1 MKKHI
6 FTLGATAL
14 VSIGIADAA
23 SADTDTHK
31 VKAGETLFSIS
42 QQHNVTVEDLK
53 KWNGLSSTLIY
64 ANQTLQIGSTS
75 TDSSSSSTP
84 TTTSSN
90 HTYTVKS
97 GDTLYRIAKNNG
109 TSVQQLKEW
118 NNLSSHLIY
127 VNQVLKISGTGTV
140 SSSPSTPVQEKTNET
155 QASPAPSNSKSYKVQ
170 PGDTMWSVAQRHGIS
185 ISQLKQWN
193 NLSSNTIYIN
203 QVLQVGG
210 QAAAQAKPSTP
221 ATTAPSTPS
230 TSTPSTSAPSTS
242 TPAPAPAQESKSVSK
257 EITVEATA
265 YTAYCAG
272 CSGITATGIDLRSNP
287 NRKVIAVD
295 PRVIPLGSR
304 VYVEG
309 YGEAIAGDTGGAIK
323 GTRVDLFMASQSSA
337 LNWGRKT
344 VKLQILD

>member
-14 VSIGIADAA
+14 VSIGITDAA

-75 TDSSSSSTP
+75 TDSPSSSTP

-140 SSSPSTPVQEKTNET
+140 SSSPSAPVQEKTNET

-210 QAAAQAKPSTP
+210 QAAAQAKPST
-221 ATTAPSTPS
+221 
-230 TSTPSTSAPSTS
+230 PSTS

>member
-42 QQHNVTVEDLK
+42 KQHNVTVEDLK

-109 TSVQQLKEW
+109 TSVQQLKDW

-140 SSSPSTPVQEKTNET
+140 SSSPSAPVQEKTNET

-230 TSTPSTSAPSTS
+230 TSTSTS
-242 TPAPAPAQESKSVSK
+242 TPAPAPAQERKSVSK

-323 GTRVDLFMASQSSA
+323 GTRIDLFMASQSSA

>member
-140 SSSPSTPVQEKTNET
+140 SSSPSAPVQEKTNET

-221 ATTAPSTPS
+221 SPAAP
-230 TSTPSTSAPSTS
+230 S

>member
-127 VNQVLKISGTGTV
+127 VNQVLKINGTGTV
-140 SSSPSTPVQEKTNET
+140 SSSPSAPVQEKTNET

-221 ATTAPSTPS
+221 SPAAPSTPS
-230 TSTPSTSAPSTS
+230 TSAQSTS
-242 TPAPAPAQESKSVSK
+242 TPAPAPVQESKSVSK

>member
-127 VNQVLKISGTGTV
+127 VNQILKINGTGTV
-140 SSSPSTPVQEKTNET
+140 SSSPSAPVQEKTNET

-221 ATTAPSTPS
+221 SPATP
-230 TSTPSTSAPSTS
+230 STPSTSAPSTS

>member
-109 TSVQQLKEW
+109 TSVQQLKDW
-118 NNLSSHLIY
+118 NNISSHLIY

-140 SSSPSTPVQEKTNET
+140 SSSPSAPVQEKTNET

-230 TSTPSTSAPSTS
+230 TSTPSTS

>member
-109 TSVQQLKEW
+109 TSVQQLKDW
-118 NNLSSHLIY
+118 NNISSHLIY

-140 SSSPSTPVQEKTNET
+140 SSSPSAPVQEKTNET

-221 ATTAPSTPS
+221 SPAAPSTPS
-230 TSTPSTSAPSTS
+230 TSA
-242 TPAPAPAQESKSVSK
+242 PAPAPAQESKSVSK

>member
-118 NNLSSHLIY
+118 NNISSHLIY

-140 SSSPSTPVQEKTNET
+140 SSSPSAPVQEKTNET

-170 PGDTMWSVAQRHGIS
+170 LGDTMWSVAQRHGIS

-230 TSTPSTSAPSTS
+230 TSTSTS
-242 TPAPAPAQESKSVSK
+242 TPAPAPAQERKSVSK

>member
-140 SSSPSTPVQEKTNET
+140 SSSPSAPVQEKTNET

-203 QVLQVGG
+203 QVVQVGG
-210 QAAAQAKPSTP
+210 KAAAQAKPSTP
-221 ATTAPSTPS
+221 SPAAPST
-230 TSTPSTSAPSTS
+230 PSTS

>member
-75 TDSSSSSTP
+75 TDSPSSSTP

-140 SSSPSTPVQEKTNET
+140 SSSPSAPVQEKTNET

-170 PGDTMWSVAQRHGIS
+170 PGDTMWSIAQRHGIS

-210 QAAAQAKPSTP
+210 QAAAQAKPST
-221 ATTAPSTPS
+221 
-230 TSTPSTSAPSTS
+230 PSTS

>member
-75 TDSSSSSTP
+75 TDSPSSSTP

-140 SSSPSTPVQEKTNET
+140 SSSPSAPVQEKTNET

-210 QAAAQAKPSTP
+210 QAAAQAKPST
-221 ATTAPSTPS
+221 
-230 TSTPSTSAPSTS
+230 PSTS

>member
-42 QQHNVTVEDLK
+42 KQHNVTVEDLK

-109 TSVQQLKEW
+109 TSVQQLKDW

-140 SSSPSTPVQEKTNET
+140 SSSPSAPVQEKTNET

-170 PGDTMWSVAQRHGIS
+170 PGDTMWSVAQRHGIA

-221 ATTAPSTPS
+221 STTAPST
-230 TSTPSTSAPSTS
+230 PSTS

>member
-64 ANQTLQIGSTS
+64 TNQTLQIGSTS

-109 TSVQQLKEW
+109 TSVQQLKDW
-118 NNLSSHLIY
+118 NNISSHLIY

-140 SSSPSTPVQEKTNET
+140 SSSPSAPVQEKTNET

-221 ATTAPSTPS
+221 ATTAPST
-230 TSTPSTSAPSTS
+230 PSTS

>member
-64 ANQTLQIGSTS
+64 ANQTLKIGSTS

-84 TTTSSN
+84 TTTTSN

-97 GDTLYRIAKNNG
+97 GDTLYRIAKNSG

-127 VNQVLKISGTGTV
+127 VNQVLKISGAGTV
-140 SSSPSTPVQEKTNET
+140 SSAPVQEKTNET
-155 QASPAPSNSKSYKVQ
+155 QASRAPSNSKSYKVQ

-210 QAAAQAKPSTP
+210 QAAVQAKP
-221 ATTAPSTPS
+221 ATTAPSA
-230 TSTPSTSAPSTS
+230 PSTSAPATS
-242 TPAPAPAQESKSVSK
+242 TPAPAPAQESKSVAK

-265 YTAYCAG
+265 YTAYCTG

-323 GTRVDLFMASQSSA
+323 GTRVDLFMASQSAA

-344 VKLQILD
+344 VKLQILN

>member
-75 TDSSSSSTP
+75 TDSPSSSTP

-109 TSVQQLKEW
+109 TSVQQLKKW

-140 SSSPSTPVQEKTNET
+140 SSSPSAPVQEKTNET
-155 QASPAPSNSKSYKVQ
+155 QASLAPSNSKSYKVQ

-221 ATTAPSTPS
+221 S
-230 TSTPSTSAPSTS
+230 TSTPSTS

>member
-97 GDTLYRIAKNNG
+97 GDTLYRIAKDNG

-127 VNQVLKISGTGTV
+127 VNQVLKINGTGTV
-140 SSSPSTPVQEKTNET
+140 SSSPSAPVQEKTNET

-221 ATTAPSTPS
+221 SPAAP
-230 TSTPSTSAPSTS
+230 STPSTSAPSTS

>member
-75 TDSSSSSTP
+75 TDSPSSSTP

-140 SSSPSTPVQEKTNET
+140 SSSPSAPVQEKTNET

-221 ATTAPSTPS
+221 S
-230 TSTPSTSAPSTS
+230 TSVPSTS

>member
-75 TDSSSSSTP
+75 TDSPSSSTP

-140 SSSPSTPVQEKTNET
+140 SSSPSAPVQEKTNET
-155 QASPAPSNSKSYKVQ
+155 PASPAPSNSKSYKVQ

-210 QAAAQAKPSTP
+210 QAAAQAKPST
-221 ATTAPSTPS
+221 
-230 TSTPSTSAPSTS
+230 PSTS

-309 YGEAIAGDTGGAIK
+309 YGTAIAADTGGAIK
-323 GTRVDLFMASQSSA
+323 GNKIDVLLPSQKEA
-337 LNWGRKT
+337 LKWGRKT
-344 VKLQILD
+344 VKVQILK

>member
-53 KWNGLSSTLIY
+53 KWNCLSSTLIY

-75 TDSSSSSTP
+75 TDSPSSSTP

-140 SSSPSTPVQEKTNET
+140 SSSPSAPVQEKTNET
-155 QASPAPSNSKSYKVQ
+155 PASPAPSNSKSYKVQ

-210 QAAAQAKPSTP
+210 QAAAQAKPST
-221 ATTAPSTPS
+221 
-230 TSTPSTSAPSTS
+230 PSTS

>member
-75 TDSSSSSTP
+75 TDSPSSSTP

-140 SSSPSTPVQEKTNET
+140 SSSPSAPVQEKTNET
-155 QASPAPSNSKSYKVQ
+155 PASPAPSKSYKVQ
-170 PGDTMWSVAQRHGIS
+170 PGDTMWSIAQRHGIS

-210 QAAAQAKPSTP
+210 QAAAQAK
-221 ATTAPSTPS
+221 
-230 TSTPSTSAPSTS
+230 PSTSAPSTS

>member
-109 TSVQQLKEW
+109 TSVQQLKDW

-140 SSSPSTPVQEKTNET
+140 SSSPSAPVQEKTNET

-221 ATTAPSTPS
+221 ATTAPST
-230 TSTPSTSAPSTS
+230 PSTS

>member
-109 TSVQQLKEW
+109 TSVQQLKDW
-118 NNLSSHLIY
+118 NNISSHLIY

-140 SSSPSTPVQEKTNET
+140 SSSPSAPVQEKTNET

-221 ATTAPSTPS
+221 ATTAPST
-230 TSTPSTSAPSTS
+230 PSTS

>member
-127 VNQVLKISGTGTV
+127 VNQVLKINGTGTV
-140 SSSPSTPVQEKTNET
+140 SSSPSAPVQEKTNET

-221 ATTAPSTPS
+221 SPATP
-230 TSTPSTSAPSTS
+230 S

>member
-109 TSVQQLKEW
+109 TSVQQLKDW
-118 NNLSSHLIY
+118 NNISSHLIY

-140 SSSPSTPVQEKTNET
+140 SSSPSAPVQEKTNEM

-221 ATTAPSTPS
+221 ATTAPST
-230 TSTPSTSAPSTS
+230 PSTS

>member
-140 SSSPSTPVQEKTNET
+140 SSSPSAPVQEKTNET

-210 QAAAQAKPSTP
+210 QAAAQAKPSTSSP
-221 ATTAPSTPS
+221 ATP
-230 TSTPSTSAPSTS
+230 STPSTSAPSTS

>member
-140 SSSPSTPVQEKTNET
+140 SSSPSAPVQEKTNET
-155 QASPAPSNSKSYKVQ
+155 PASPAPGNSKSYKVQ

-221 ATTAPSTPS
+221 ATTAPSR
-230 TSTPSTSAPSTS
+230 PSTSAPSIS

>member
-140 SSSPSTPVQEKTNET
+140 SSSPSAPVQEKTNET

-170 PGDTMWSVAQRHGIS
+170 PGDTMWSIAQRHGIS

-210 QAAAQAKPSTP
+210 QATAQAKPSTP

-230 TSTPSTSAPSTS
+230 TST
-242 TPAPAPAQESKSVSK
+242 PAPAQESKSVSK

>member
-97 GDTLYRIAKNNG
+97 GDTLYRIAKDNG
-109 TSVQQLKEW
+109 TSVQQLKDW
-118 NNLSSHLIY
+118 NNISSHLIY

-140 SSSPSTPVQEKTNET
+140 SSSPSAPVQEKTNET

-210 QAAAQAKPSTP
+210 QAAAQAKLSTP

-230 TSTPSTSAPSTS
+230 TSTP
-242 TPAPAPAQESKSVSK
+242 APAPAQERKSVSK

>member
-118 NNLSSHLIY
+118 NNISSHLIY

-140 SSSPSTPVQEKTNET
+140 LSSPSAPVQEKTNET

-230 TSTPSTSAPSTS
+230 TSTS
-242 TPAPAPAQESKSVSK
+242 TPAPAPAQERKSVSK

>member
-118 NNLSSHLIY
+118 NNISSHLIY

-140 SSSPSTPVQEKTNET
+140 SSSPSAPVQEKTNET

-230 TSTPSTSAPSTS
+230 TSTP
-242 TPAPAPAQESKSVSK
+242 APAPAQERKSVSK

>member
-1 MKKHI
+1 M
-6 FTLGATAL
+6 
-14 VSIGIADAA
+14 ADAA

-75 TDSSSSSTP
+75 TDSPSSSTP

-140 SSSPSTPVQEKTNET
+140 SSSPSAPVQEKTNET
-155 QASPAPSNSKSYKVQ
+155 PASPAPSNSKSYKVQ

-221 ATTAPSTPS
+221 S
-230 TSTPSTSAPSTS
+230 TSVPSTS

>member
-64 ANQTLQIGSTS
+64 ANQTLKIGSTS

-84 TTTSSN
+84 TTTTSN

-127 VNQVLKISGTGTV
+127 VNQVLKISGAGTV
-140 SSSPSTPVQEKTNET
+140 SSAPVQEKTNET
-155 QASPAPSNSKSYKVQ
+155 QTSPAPSNSKSYKVQ

-221 ATTAPSTPS
+221 ATTAPSI
-230 TSTPSTSAPSTS
+230 PSTS

-344 VKLQILD
+344 VKLQILN

>member
-109 TSVQQLKEW
+109 TSVQQLKDW

-140 SSSPSTPVQEKTNET
+140 SSSPSAPVQEKTNET

-203 QVLQVGG
+203 QVLQIGG

-221 ATTAPSTPS
+221 ATTAP
-230 TSTPSTSAPSTS
+230 SAPSTS

>member
-42 QQHNVTVEDLK
+42 KQHNVTVEDLK

-97 GDTLYRIAKNNG
+97 GDTLYRIAKNTG
-109 TSVQQLKEW
+109 TSVQQLKDW

-140 SSSPSTPVQEKTNET
+140 SSSPSAPVQEKTNET

-170 PGDTMWSVAQRHGIS
+170 PGDTMWSVAQRHGIA

-221 ATTAPSTPS
+221 ATTAPST
-230 TSTPSTSAPSTS
+230 PSTS

>member
-118 NNLSSHLIY
+118 NNLSNHLIY
-127 VNQVLKISGTGTV
+127 VNQVLKINGTGTV
-140 SSSPSTPVQEKTNET
+140 SSSPSAPVQEKTNET

-193 NLSSNTIYIN
+193 NLSSNMIYIN

-221 ATTAPSTPS
+221 SPATP
-230 TSTPSTSAPSTS
+230 STPSTSAPSTS

>member
-90 HTYTVKS
+90 HTYTVQS

-140 SSSPSTPVQEKTNET
+140 SSSPSAPVQEKTNET

-221 ATTAPSTPS
+221 SPAAPSTPS
-230 TSTPSTSAPSTS
+230 TSAQSTS
-242 TPAPAPAQESKSVSK
+242 TPAPAPVQESKSVSK

-295 PRVIPLGSR
+295 PRVIPLGSH

>member
-140 SSSPSTPVQEKTNET
+140 SSSPSAPVQEKTNET

-230 TSTPSTSAPSTS
+230 TSTP
-242 TPAPAPAQESKSVSK
+242 APAPVQESKSVSK